1 MFRLPLDFCV
11 RGHTRVH
18 DADRARVNLAPFL
31 APEAVD
37 NLVWYKV
44 GSEELITWPEGGCVL
59 SVGQLSYLVAFI
71 LITCLM

>member
-1 MFRLPLDFCV
+1 MFRLPLDLCC

-18 DADRARVNLAPFL
+18 DADRARANLAPFL

-37 NLVWYKV
+37 NLVGYKM
-44 GSEELITWPEGGCVL
+44 GSEELITWPEGGSVL
-59 SVGQLSYLVAFI
+59 SVGQLPFLVAFV